1 VRKICEAAKVPVV
14 TAHGMRGLHST
25 LALEHGASAH
35 VVASSLGHGS
45 FATTLESYTKPE
57 AVEGAKQRRAM
68 TVLQGGKVA
77 SSA

>member
-1 VRKICEAAKVPVV
+1 M

-35 VVASSLGHGS
+35 VVALSLGPES
-45 FATTLESYTKPE
+45 FATTLESYAKPE
-57 AVEGAKQRRAM
+57 ALEGAKQRRVM

-77 SSA
+77 SST